1 MKKIDFLLLLFFL
14 SSISWAQCDVG
25 ELTNLLYSSNVH
37 DRINAAQEI
46 ADCNLIE
53 LLPVLEERF
62 YAEEYLYAAH
72 RMLFAL
78 AKLDSDNLEQ
88 VALDFID
95 NVDNLMT
102 LTPDDPLSSKVYAT
116 QILINLRNY
125 STLDH
130 VFQIVDRDRPDFN
143 PLTIFVLMEFLS
155 NNDLI
160 QYRDYAKTELENYLN
175 TNADY
180 VTRSL
185 VLDRLAASYGAQL
198 IDLILD
204 KVYNEQEWI
213 LRSTALKSLLNIN
226 YLNSRSVFYERLQDD
241 PHRDIRW
248 EIADSLLCY
257 FGEPQDLKKIIDYYP
272 NESDPIVRKDMQH
285 STNVFIPP
293 KPVTLDYSGLCTR
306 LVTYTDEMFGYE
318 WIHNEETRDYYAQ
331 RVTEI
336 YESIQAT
343 GEISEACSII
353 DERILLPL
361 EQHLQEQEVTVE
373 GYNFLH
379 YYTIYIKEAI
389 EQDFGACP

>member
-14 SSISWAQCDVG
+14 SFISWAQCDVG

-72 RMLFAL
+72 KMLFAL

-88 VALDFID
+88 IALDFID

-160 QYRDYAKTELENYLN
+160 QYRDYAKTELENYLY

-185 VLDRLAASYGAQL
+185 VLNRLAASYGTQL

-248 EIADSLLCY
+248 EISDSLLCY

-293 KPVTLDYSGLCTR
+293 KPDTDYYGLCTR
-306 LVTYTDEMFGYE
+306 LITYTDEMFVYN
-318 WIHNEETRDYYAQ
+318 WIHNEETKDYYAQ
-331 RVTEI
+331 R
-336 YESIQAT
+336 
-343 GEISEACSII
+343 
-353 DERILLPL
+353 L
-361 EQHLQEQEVTVE
+361 
-373 GYNFLH
+373 
-379 YYTIYIKEAI
+379 
-389 EQDFGACP
+389 